1 MNRFLKSLGKVVL
14 VIIVLFVGFLWYAG
28 FFDKVSINH
37 RESGPYYALVSKVD
51 LYEDPANVRNKIF
64 DDLVSKDMM
73 SERGVAITNQPFRE
87 NLIRQTGWIIKSNNI
102 QLAHNLEPPYKIIQ
116 IPKKKRLVAEFPY
129 KNSFSIMSGSYIV
142 YRRLLHS
149 AQKQNLKTG
158 KIIEVYDDGTE
169 KIYYH
174 LNIEQP
180 QSPANKK

>member
-1 MNRFLKSLGKVVL
+1 MKRFLKSLGKVVL

-37 RESGPYYALVSKVD
+37 RESGPYYALVSEVN

-64 DDLVSKDMM
+64 KNLINNDIM

-87 NLIRQTGWIIKSNNI
+87 NLIRQTGWIIKSKNI
-102 QLAHNLEPPYKIIQ
+102 QLANNLEPPYKIIE
-116 IPKKKRLVAEFPY
+116 IPKKERLVAEFPY
-129 KNSFSIMSGSYIV
+129 NNSFSIMSGSYIV

-158 KIIEVYDDGTE
+158 KMIEVYDDGAE
-169 KIYYH
+169 KIFYH
-174 LNIEQP
+174 LNIK
-180 QSPANKK
+180 QSQITR